1 MPGWVGAASRAATR
15 WAGPVRGAVA
25 RWVGPGWR
33 AAVRWARGPVG
44 RLALPGLLI
53 AAMVGVTG
61 AAGGYLVPA
70 ISPAV
75 PIPAAAEP
83 TQTAPAAEP
92 TTAAP
97 EPPPPVQIPTTP
109 PGAAGREAD
118 KLAGW
123 AAPLAVRLQVPQTAL
138 EAYGYAQ
145 WVIEQTQPSCRLG
158 WTTLAAIGKVESD
171 HGRAKG
177 ATLTPDGRAFP
188 PIIGDPL
195 DGQGGR
201 KLIRDTDNGEL
212 DNDPVYDRAI
222 GPMQFI
228 PSTWRSWATDADS
241 DGVRD
246 PHDIDDAA
254 LAAAKYLCAG
264 GRDLSTAAGWREAVL
279 AYNNVQSYLDEV
291 FETANRYGQQSR
303 NTQ

>member
-1 MPGWVGAASRAATR
+1 MPARVGPVRRAVTR
-15 WAGPVRGAVA
+15 WADPARIAVA
-25 RWVGPGWR
+25 
-33 AAVRWARGPVG
+33 RWARGPVG

-53 AAMVGVTG
+53 AALVGITG
-61 AAGGYLVPA
+61 AAGYLVPA
-70 ISPAV
+70 MSPAV
-75 PIPAAAEP
+75 PVQVAAEP
-83 TQTAPAAEP
+83 THSTPATEP

-97 EPPPPVQIPTTP
+97 VPPPPPPTHIPVP

-118 KLAGW
+118 KLSGW
-123 AAPLAVRLQVPQTAL
+123 AAPLSVRLQIPQTAM

-145 WVIEQTQPSCRLG
+145 WVIEQTQPNCRLG

-188 PIIGDPL
+188 PIVGDPL

-201 KLIRDTDNGEL
+201 RLIRDTDNGEL
-212 DNDPVYDRAI
+212 DNDGVYDRAI

-264 GRDLSTAAGWREAVL
+264 GRDLATAAGWREAIL
-279 AYNNVQSYLDEV
+279 AYNNVPSYADQV

-303 NTQ
+303 DTQ